1 LMLNP
6 NFILFVTIL
15 STVSLC
21 QVFAQENSNVT
32 TIPYIDIPQQSE
44 PETILSSP
52 ELGDNYNIGSDTNLV
67 SLLRQIRELANGG
80 DLEKA
85 QALVQS
91 ALTNIGATEKNKFYL
106 SQIRQ
111 QETKLYYELATKAM
125 REKKFSLAS
134 QFLDRYRENV
144 ALELSERKRKREVVL
159 NKEGPKDISLVGK
172 LVKELDQ
179 AKKDLA
185 EIRAKAG
192 LPEDDS
198 KPDLERLMERE
209 QANVS
214 SSMRQSERLLIKARK
229 AGEDG
234 RYDEADELLNE
245 ALSTLPEGYST
256 IAMISDLYK
265 AKQQITW
272 YKMGEA
278 MLKGKVSEV
287 QDLVVEYKRIE
298 DNRREAETETLGI
311 GPEVDYDAEI
321 QKALEKN
328 REQAKQAEYLLEQS
342 RENIKK
348 KNYDE
353 AEADLLKIMNYLE
366 PNTLT
371 WPLILEA
378 SLVKNRINLSKA
390 EDFRDKKDW
399 EKANEYLDA
408 FKLGF
413 HQDKNIQGD
422 TLSFGRPGLKET
434 RGNRAAE
441 KELDLADKL
450 SERIEAD
457 KRDPYRRDITEF
469 SPQWKDDNE
478 KLDELLMR
486 AKVQFVNNDL
496 MGATETYRAI
506 ETRFSDNYE
515 AKEMLRRISKIRQE
529 ESYLGYL
536 KTRQEMLEEID
547 REWERPKVFDRVVE
561 ETADVKDVTSKSED
575 KLNLIQ
581 ISPQPYFETPLP
593 EVIMDLQRLAKQGDL
608 TEPDPTKKGLLM
620 YAKKP
625 PDGEEFPK
633 VTITLIPMSL
643 GNAISVITESIS
655 WTYEIE
661 PNAIVI
667 SKTGGSIQGR
677 RLETEEY
684 EITQGT
690 VRRMTGGSG
699 DGGGGGGAADP
710 FAAGGG
716 GMGGAGDGDDLK
728 VRAYLEAAGI
738 TFDESKGHRFAF
750 DGFLII
756 VTHDRRTLDKIERIL
771 ARLDKDTSKQVE
783 IETKF
788 LEVQEGALDEISFDW
803 QFGWSN
809 PAYQVDPQ
817 TGNPVVDV
825 RGNPMF
831 TFDNT
836 LQGNTR
842 TLAQAHSPN
851 TGQVSQIVISD
862 SLNPQASFTL
872 PTPAPVLPGFVDIGS
887 GVSPL
892 IQSSRDSLQFSGGT
906 GSAILGGSQAQLL
919 ISALQRKQG
928 TDLLSAPRI
937 TVVDGEE
944 ATITIAQEFI
954 YPIQYEAP
962 EPPQVNNNGGQG
974 GGNAGGGV
982 TVRSATP
989 EFGDVAPEGKQQ
1001 GFREVGVILFVRP
1014 KVEKYN
1020 SINLF
1025 LQPEVTEFDGFVEY
1039 GGPSAAINDTKTIV
1053 QPSGN
1058 LMPIF
1063 STRKVETTVTIFDG
1077 ATVVIGGLTREEVK
1091 TVNDKI
1097 PVLGNIP
1104 LLGRLFQSSA
1114 ESYQKRNLLIFVSA
1128 NIVSRGGSPVRET
1141 IQNISPQSIF
1151 KDPVIMTPTGTI
1163 RRSFK
1168 ETVGTE

>member
-1 LMLNP
+1 MLNP

>member
-1 LMLNP
+1 MPNP

-32 TIPYIDIPQQSE
+32 AIPYIDIPQQSG
-44 PETILSSP
+44 PETNLSSP

-67 SLLRQIRELANGG
+67 SLLRQIRELANSG

-214 SSMRQSERLLIKARK
+214 STMRQSERLLIKARK

-234 RYDEADELLNE
+234 RYDEADDLLNE

-321 QKALEKN
+321 EKALEKN

-378 SLVKNRINLSKA
+378 SLVKNRINLAKA

-716 GMGGAGDGDDLK
+716 GGMGGGGDGDDLK

-738 TFDESKGHRFAF
+738 SFDESKGHRFAF

-803 QFGWSN
+803 QLGWGTPTYLRN
-809 PAYQVDPQ
+809 PT
-817 TGNPVVDV
+817 TGNPVIDTQ
-825 RGNPMF
+825 GNPVF
-831 TFDNT
+831 SFSNT
-836 LQGNTR
+836 LMGNTR
-842 TLAQAHSPN
+842 TLAQAHSP
-851 TGQVSQIVISD
+851 GASADSQVVISD
-862 SLNPQASFTL
+862 SLNPLASMNI
-872 PTPAPVLPGFVDIGS
+872 PTPAPVLPGFVDIGA

-892 IQSSRDSLQFSGGT
+892 VQSSEASIQYSQGA
-906 GSAILGGSQAQLL
+906 GSMILGGSQANLL
-919 ISALQRKQG
+919 ISALKRKQG

-962 EPPQVNNNGGQG
+962 EPPQVNNNAGQG

-982 TVRSATP
+982 TIRSATP

-1168 ETVGTE
+1168 GTEGVE

>member
-1 LMLNP
+1 MLNP

-699 DGGGGGGAADP
+699 DGGGGGGPADP

>member
-1 LMLNP
+1 MPNP
-6 NFILFVTIL
+6 NFIFIAITFF
-15 STVSLC
+15 TVSLC
-21 QVFAQENSNVT
+21 HIFAQENSNVS
-32 TIPYIDIPQQSE
+32 TIPYIEIPQQSE
-44 PETILSSP
+44 PGFTVSSSDLS
-52 ELGDNYNIGSDTNLV
+52 DNYNIGSDTNLV
-67 SLLRQIRELANGG
+67 SLLRQIRELANSG

-91 ALTNIGATEKNKFYL
+91 ALTNIETTEKNKYYL

-111 QETKLYYELATKAM
+111 QETKLFYELATKAM
-125 REKKFSLAS
+125 REKNFSLAS

-159 NKEGPKDISLVGK
+159 NKEGPKDVSLVGK
-172 LVKELDQ
+172 LVKELDK

-209 QANVS
+209 QAKVS
-214 SSMRQSERLLIKARK
+214 SSMRQSERLLMKARK
-229 AGEDG
+229 AAEDG
-234 RYDEADELLNE
+234 RYNEADELLNE
-245 ALSTLPEGYST
+245 ALSNLPEGYST

-278 MLKGKVSEV
+278 MLKGKVSDV
-287 QDLVVEYKRIE
+287 QNLVVEYKRIE
-298 DNRREAETETLGI
+298 DSRREAETETLGI
-311 GPEVDYDAEI
+311 GPEIDYDAEI

-328 REQAKQAEYLLEQS
+328 REQAKQAEFLLEQA

-348 KNYDE
+348 KKYDE
-353 AEADLLKIMNYLE
+353 AESDLLKIMNYLE

-371 WPLILEA
+371 WPIILDA
-378 SLVKNRINLSKA
+378 SLVKNRINLAKA
-390 EDFRDKKDW
+390 EDFREKKDW
-399 EKANEYLDA
+399 DKANEFLNA
-408 FKLGF
+408 FKIGF
-413 HQDKNIQGD
+413 KNDRNIQGD
-422 TLSFGRPGLKET
+422 TLSFDRPGLKES
-434 RGNRAAE
+434 RGNKAAE
-441 KELDLADKL
+441 KELNLADKL
-450 SERIEAD
+450 SEKIEAD

-469 SPQWKDDNE
+469 TPQWKDDQENLE
-478 KLDELLMR
+478 DLLMR

-561 ETADVKDVTSKSED
+561 ETADVKDVTSKSEE

-593 EVIMDLQRLAKQGDL
+593 EVIMDLQRLAKLGDL

-620 YAKKP
+620 YAKTP

-661 PNAIVI
+661 PNAVVI

-699 DGGGGGGAADP
+699 DGGGAGAADP

-716 GMGGAGDGDDLK
+716 GMGGGGDGDDLK
-728 VRAYLEAAGI
+728 VKAYLEAAGI

-803 QFGWSN
+803 QFNMN
-809 PAYQVDPQ
+809 PIDYLRDSSGQ
-817 TGNPVVDV
+817 TMFDE
-825 RGNPMF
+825 RGKHM
-831 TFDNT
+831 TDWGHS
-836 LQGNTR
+836 LSGNTR
-842 TLAQAHSPN
+842 TLAQAHSP
-851 TGQVSQIVISD
+851 GASADSAVVISD
-862 SLNPQASFTL
+862 SINPTASMTI
-872 PTPAPVLPGFVDIGS
+872 PNPAPVLPGFVDIGS
-887 GVSPL
+887 GVNPL
-892 IQSSRDSLQFSGGT
+892 INVNRSNMQYAAGP
-906 GSAILGGSQAQLL
+906 GSAILGGSQANLL
-919 ISALQRKQG
+919 ISALKRKQG

-1168 ETVGTE
+1168 ETVGSE

>member
-1 LMLNP
+1 MPNP

-21 QVFAQENSNVT
+21 QIFAQENSNVT
-32 TIPYIDIPQQSE
+32 AIPYIDIPQQSE

-52 ELGDNYNIGSDTNLV
+52 ELGENYNIGSGTNLV

-214 SSMRQSERLLIKARK
+214 STMRQSERLLIKARK

-234 RYDEADELLNE
+234 RYDEADDLWNE

-321 QKALEKN
+321 EKALEKN

-378 SLVKNRINLSKA
+378 SLVKNRINLAKA

-836 LQGNTR
+836 LQ
-842 TLAQAHSPN
+842 
-851 TGQVSQIVISD
+851 
-862 SLNPQASFTL
+862 
-872 PTPAPVLPGFVDIGS
+872 
-887 GVSPL
+887 
-892 IQSSRDSLQFSGGT
+892 
-906 GSAILGGSQAQLL
+906 
-919 ISALQRKQG
+919 
-928 TDLLSAPRI
+928 
-937 TVVDGEE
+937 
-944 ATITIAQEFI
+944 
-954 YPIQYEAP
+954 
-962 EPPQVNNNGGQG
+962 
-974 GGNAGGGV
+974 
-982 TVRSATP
+982 
-989 EFGDVAPEGKQQ
+989 
-1001 GFREVGVILFVRP
+1001 
-1014 KVEKYN
+1014 
-1020 SINLF
+1020 
-1025 LQPEVTEFDGFVEY
+1025 
-1039 GGPSAAINDTKTIV
+1039 
-1053 QPSGN
+1053 
-1058 LMPIF
+1058 
-1063 STRKVETTVTIFDG
+1063 
-1077 ATVVIGGLTREEVK
+1077 
-1091 TVNDKI
+1091 
-1097 PVLGNIP
+1097 
-1104 LLGRLFQSSA
+1104 
-1114 ESYQKRNLLIFVSA
+1114 
-1128 NIVSRGGSPVRET
+1128 
-1141 IQNISPQSIF
+1141 
-1151 KDPVIMTPTGTI
+1151 
-1163 RRSFK
+1163 
-1168 ETVGTE
+1168 

>member
-1 LMLNP
+1 MLNP

-198 KPDLERLMERE
+198 IPDLERLMERE

>member
-1 LMLNP
+1 MSHLPLNLA
-6 NFILFVTIL
+6 ILFFFVSFVFL
-15 STVSLC
+15 SLGQPNPES
-21 QVFAQENSNVT
+21 SG
-32 TIPYIDIPQQSE
+32 IPYIEIPKQGNPPDIE
-44 PETILSSP
+44 PLAP
-52 ELGDNYNIGSDTNLV
+52 NDRVYDIGEDTNLV
-67 SLLRQIRELANGG
+67 TLLQEIRSLLKNG
-80 DLEKA
+80 DLEGA
-85 QALVQS
+85 QALAQS
-91 ALTNIGATEKNKFYL
+91 ALANVERTSQNQFYL

-134 QFLDRYRENV
+134 QLLDRYKDNI

-159 NKEGPKDISLVGK
+159 KKDGPGDVSLVGK
-172 LVKELDQ
+172 LVEELDK

-192 LPEDDS
+192 LPTDDA
-198 KPDLERLMERE
+198 KPDLERLMEQE
-209 QANVS
+209 QAKVS
-214 SSMRQSERLLIKARK
+214 TTLRTSERLLLKARK

-234 RYDEADELLNE
+234 RYEEATQLLDE
-245 ALSTLPEGYST
+245 ALSLIPEGYST
-256 IAMISDLYK
+256 IALISDLYK

-278 MLKGKVSEV
+278 MLKGQVSEV
-287 QDLVVEYKRIE
+287 QELVVEYKKIE
-298 DNRREAETETLGI
+298 DNRRTAETETLGI
-311 GPEVDYDAEI
+311 EAEIDYDAEI
-321 QKALEKN
+321 RKAMEKN
-328 REQAKQAEYLLEQS
+328 REQSKQAEYILGQA
-342 RENIKK
+342 RENIKL

-353 AEADLLKIMNYLE
+353 AEADLLNIMNYLE

-371 WPLILEA
+371 WPIILEA
-378 SLVKNRINLSKA
+378 SLVKNRINLAKA
-390 EDFRDKKDW
+390 EDYREKKDW
-399 EKANEYLDA
+399 IKANEFIDA

-422 TLSFGRPGLKET
+422 TLSYGRPGLKKTE
-434 RGNRAAE
+434 GEKAVN
-441 KELDLADKL
+441 KELGLADKL
-450 SERIEAD
+450 TKKIEMD
-457 KRDPYRRDITEF
+457 KRNPYKRDITEF
-469 SPQWKDDNE
+469 TPDWKDDQAV
-478 KLDELLMR
+478 LDELLMR
-486 AKVQFVNNDL
+486 AKVQFVNRDL
-496 MGATETYRAI
+496 VGATETYRAI
-506 ETRFSDNYE
+506 ETRFSENYE
-515 AKEMLRRISKIRQE
+515 AKEMLKRISKIRQE

-536 KTRQEMLEEID
+536 KTRQEMLEEIE
-547 REWERPKVFDRVVE
+547 REWERPKVFDRVIE
-561 ETADVKDVTSKSED
+561 ETSDVQDVTSKIEE

-581 ISPQPYFETPLP
+581 VSPQPYFDSPLP
-593 EVIMDLQRLAKQGDL
+593 DVIMDLQRLAKQNDL
-608 TEPDPTKKGLLM
+608 TEPDITKKGVLM

-625 PDGEEFPK
+625 PDEEEYPK

-667 SKTGGSIQGR
+667 SKTGGSIKGR

-699 DGGGGGGAADP
+699 GGGGAAADP

-716 GMGGAGDGDDLK
+716 GMGGGGDGDDLK
-728 VRAYLEAAGI
+728 VKAYLEAAGI
-738 TFDESKGHRFAF
+738 SFDESKGHRFAF

-803 QFGWSN
+803 QFGWGATN
-809 PAYQVDPQ
+809 MVDSF
-817 TGNPVVDV
+817 GNPILDSQGQPVAAF
-825 RGNPMF
+825 N
-831 TFDNT
+831 NT
-836 LQGNTR
+836 LTGNTR
-842 TLAQAHSPN
+842 TLAQAHSP
-851 TGQVSQIVISD
+851 GASSD
-862 SLNPQASFTL
+862 SSVLIQDSLDPQSNVTL
-872 PTPAPVLPGFVDIGS
+872 PVPAPVLPGFVDIGA

-892 IQSSRDSLQFSGGT
+892 VTSTNNSFQLGADTS
-906 GSAILGGSQAQLL
+906 ILGGSQAKLL
-919 ISALQRKQG
+919 ISALKRKQG

-954 YPIQYEAP
+954 FPIGYEKGDTP
-962 EPPQVNNNGGQG
+962 TPPG
-974 GGNAGGGV
+974 GGNLLGGGGGGAI
-982 TVRSATP
+982 TIESATP
-989 EFGDVAPEGKQQ
+989 QFEEVGPEDKPR

-1025 LQPEVTEFDGFVEY
+1025 LKPEVTEFDGFVEY
-1039 GGPSAAINDTKTIV
+1039 GGPSAAINDSKTII

-1063 STRKVETTVTIFDG
+1063 STRKVETTVSIFDG

-1163 RRSFK
+1163 RRTFK
-1168 ETVGTE
+1168 GDNGFLK